1 MIKRR
6 HIEAERIHVRDSLVE
21 ERVRTHRVHDV
32 VGSFLHHVEWVVR
45 NDLGVADLPHEIE
58 LGLNTEIERKTQLL
72 GTIDGTLQHITATHR
87 PRLATVMEGAK
98 RHRHLGPVRHDHDA
112 IQVGPRTNLVI
123 GRRLTKTINRSA
135 RKQF

>member
-1 MIKRR
+1 M
-6 HIEAERIHVRDSLVE
+6 RDSLVE
-21 ERVRTHRVHDV
+21 ERVRTHRVNDV

-45 NDLGVADLPHEIE
+45 NDLGVADLLHEIE
-58 LGLNTEIERKTQLL
+58 LSLNTEIERKAQLL
-72 GTIDGTLQHITATHR
+72 GAIDGTLQHITATHR
-87 PRLATVMEGAK
+87 PRLATVVEGAK
-98 RHRHLGPVRHDHDA
+98 RHRYLGPVRHDHNA